1 MLLPQAVTALSIDP
15 SGARIVTGGHDYDL
29 KYWDFGGMDSRMK
42 PFKSV
47 EPVGSNP
54 VVGAEW
60 SPDGQG
66 VVVVGGGWQAMV
78 WGRDGGEE
86 G

>member
-1 MLLPQAVTALSIDP
+1 
-15 SGARIVTGGHDYDL
+15 
-29 KYWDFGGMDSRMK
+29 MDSRMK

-60 SPDGQG
+60 SADGQG
-66 VVVVGGGWQAMV
+66 VLVCGGGWQAMV